1 MADKKVSIM
10 RILLANLTKLVGDT
24 GGLAKVTAAFANEM
38 QRRGHEVSLVY
49 SDVQTGD
56 FYYPLD
62 AGIRRMIYVIMKVK
76 VILSLFGI
84 RQNGRFCVPLIS
96 VKLVV

>member
-1 MADKKVSIM
+1 M
-10 RILLANLTKLVGDT
+10 RILLANLTKMVGDT

-49 SDVQTGD
+49 SDVQTGISTIH
-56 FYYPLD
+56 LMR
-62 AGIRRMIYVIMKVK
+62 ALKHMICVIMKVK
-76 VILSLFGI
+76 VILSLFGT

-96 VKLVV
+96 VKLVE